1 MKDAL
6 KKAFYATFV
15 LELLFGMY
23 LLIFDTLLQSLGA
36 LHWTILLVYL
46 AIIGVLVMGYYK
58 QERRMYLLIAGT
70 ISLLAFI
77 FMLADAAFGLPLSQ
91 AHSVSPGFGW
101 AYLFGFGTNAISSF
115 STSFAFTGLFVFVL
129 LNAAIAFMLYRN
141 SR

>member
-1 MKDAL
+1 MAGAL
-6 KKAFYATFV
+6 KKAFYATFA

-36 LHWTILLVYL
+36 LHWTMLLVYL
-46 AIIGVLVMGYYK
+46 AIVLVLAMGYYK
-58 QERRMYLLIAGT
+58 QEKKMYLFIAGT
-70 ISLLAFI
+70 ISILAFV

-101 AYLFGFGTNAISSF
+101 AYLFGFGTNAVSSF

-129 LNAAIAFMLYRN
+129 LNAAIAFTLYRK
-141 SR
+141 SH

>member
-1 MKDAL
+1 MAGAL
-6 KKAFYATFV
+6 KKAFYATFA

-36 LHWTILLVYL
+36 LHWAMLLVYL
-46 AIIGVLVMGYYK
+46 AIALALTMGYYK
-58 QERRMYLLIAGT
+58 QERRAYLLISGT

-101 AYLFGFGTNAISSF
+101 AYLFGFGTNAVSSF
-115 STSFAFTGLFVFVL
+115 STSFAFTGLFAFVL
-129 LNAAIAFMLYRN
+129 LNAIMAFMLYRN
-141 SR
+141 SH

>member
-6 KKAFYATFV
+6 KKAFYAAFV

-141 SR
+141 SS

>member
-58 QERRMYLLIAGT
+58 QERRMYLLITGT

-141 SR
+141 SS